1 MSEGIT
7 REDLREA
14 LRDMTA
20 EMNRGFDGVNDRLDE
35 LNSRTRKAE
44 NVIAV
49 HDERWTRNDDRW
61 KRLDHATNLTPPKGM
76 RRPEEEPS
84 DWKPIA
90 KVGALLG
97 GIITGLAYA
106 AGKLYSVLAC
116 R

>member
-1 MSEGIT
+1 VQDDSIT
-7 REDLREA
+7 KEDLREA
-14 LRDMTA
+14 MRDMTA

-49 HDERWTRNDDRW
+49 HDERWM
-61 KRLDHATNLTPPKGM
+61 RLDKATSVTPAS
-76 RRPEEEPS
+76 RQSTQREEES
-84 DWKPIA
+84 TDWKPIA

-97 GIITGLAYA
+97 GVITGLAYA
-106 AGKLYSVLAC
+106 AGKIYSVLAG